1 MTDYQVVWRGPVY
14 DATGYGAASREYV
27 FALDRHGIDVK
38 IEPYKWGPPFTEM
51 DQDMQ
56 EKLRILNE
64 KPDAMDKRK
73 ILIYH
78 APPWKI
84 DTEKERKR
92 FDHLILNTVW
102 EAARIP
108 NSWLSTID
116 QFDGACVPSHHNM
129 ETMVNSGVQVPVFLV
144 PHGTDTNKFQPGNR
158 KLTLKEA
165 EGKFIFVSVF
175 DFNHRKNPEALL
187 KAYWE
192 EFTPDDRVALV
203 IKTAKTY
210 WDGRKRQSVEN
221 QIVEY
226 KKKLGYG
233 DESAPLIILAG
244 VLEDNDLRG
253 VYTLGNAFVLP
264 TRGEG
269 VGMPFM
275 EALASG
281 IPVIAT
287 GWGGQMDFLN
297 EQNGFLID
305 YKLEYP
311 GISINSEQA
320 IALIYREWFEEERQ
334 LWAEPNIHDLKKTMR
349 YAYENPNLCR
359 KKGGRGR
366 EDMLPLTWD
375 KAGTAFIQAI
385 ENVMDAKKL

>member
-1 MTDYQVVWRGPVY
+1 MY

-27 FALDRHGIDVK
+27 FALERHGVDVK
-38 IEPYKWGPPFTEM
+38 IETYKWGPSFIKM
-51 DQDMQ
+51 DRRMK
-56 EKLRILNE
+56 ERLSHLIK
-64 KPDAMDKRK
+64 KSDATDKRK

-78 APPWKI
+78 SPPWKI
-84 DTEKERKR
+84 NTKRERKR

-108 NSWLSTID
+108 RSWLSTID
-116 QFDGACVPSHHNM
+116 QFDAACVPSHHNREIM
-129 ETMVNSGVQVPVFLV
+129 INSGVRIPVFLV
-144 PHGTDTNKFQPGNR
+144 PHGTEANKFQPGNR
-158 KLTLKEA
+158 KLVIKEA

-175 DFNHRKNPEALL
+175 DFNHRKNPETLL

-192 EFTPDDRVALV
+192 EFTFDDRVALV

-210 WDGRKRQSVEN
+210 WDGHQKQSVGRK
-221 QIVEY
+221 ILEY
-226 KKKLGYG
+226 KKKLGFG
-233 DESAPLIILAG
+233 DETAPLFILSG
-244 VLEDNDLRG
+244 VLNDNDLTG

-297 EQNGFLID
+297 EKNSFLID
-305 YKLEYP
+305 YRLKYP
-311 GISINSEQA
+311 GISMNSEQA
-320 IALIYREWFEEERQ
+320 ISSVYREWFEEEDQ
-334 LWAEPNIHDLKKTMR
+334 LWAEPNIRDLKKAMR
-349 YAYENPNLCR
+349 YAYDNPNLCW
-359 KKGGRGR
+359 KKGRRGR
-366 EDMLPLTWD
+366 KDMLQLSWD
-375 KAGTAFIQAI
+375 KAGSAFIQVI
-385 ENVMDAKKL
+385 EKVTDTNNS